1 MTKRLRNLLTGCRF
15 VLLRTGEKFRLLRR
29 EINTPS
35 GTRYV
40 VQLDNET
47 RERSLHHACYVKPV
61 VRVQEGWNG

>member
-1 MTKRLRNLLTGCRF
+1 MTKRLRNLPTGCRF

-40 VQLDNET
+40 VQRDNET
-47 RERSLHHACYVKPV
+47 RECSLHHACYVKPV
-61 VRVQEGWNG
+61 VRAGEVRQ